1 MKFLS
6 QMSTEMKKKINY
18 EWYFEI
24 WNKFFLS
31 KGLEK
36 IYSENLQD
44 DFYSSFKG
52 EINRS
57 SELKIDLYA
66 GDYRTDTNTHGCIGV
81 DFVKNYNKLSQMPIY
96 VDLDIDEEKLWEAIL
111 LLVKHEEE
119 FPEKYSSIKLSEKG
133 RWKLIKWED
142 EE

>member
-1 MKFLS
+1 M
-6 QMSTEMKKKINY
+6 
-18 EWYFEI
+18 
-24 WNKFFLS
+24 
-31 KGLEK
+31 
-36 IYSENLQD
+36 D
-44 DFYSSFKG
+44 DFYICFFGRVNDSSPL
-52 EINRS
+52 RV
-57 SELKIDLYA
+57 DVYA
-66 GDYRTDTNTHGCIGV
+66 GNYRTDTKTNGCIGI

-96 VDLDIDEEKLWEAIL
+96 ADLDIDEEKLWKAIL